1 MELKVNEI
9 KRKNKQ
15 KDDATLNETKGD
27 STKDIEENVEYILAK
42 ADDYKGY
49 STNTISLCGEK
60 NPADVVEGTLN
71 IIWPRK
77 DFNQVLEVPLYM
89 HGIEAWLVNVED
101 YQTLL
106 EVMQSWE
113 EQNMDYIQDLSQ
125 NMAAGLEYTQNNEDD
140 SQSQLKK
147 KKKMPGDYNFG
158 SDNDSE
164 EIEGAGFDMDQMMRN
179 KQKQKKNEGDSG
191 LIIEKHICDEKKA
204 DSIPEFLKRL

>member
-15 KDDATLNETKGD
+15 KDDATMNESNRD
-27 STKDIEENVEYILAK
+27 STKDIEENVEQILAK
-42 ADDYKGY
+42 KDDFQGY
-49 STNTISLCGEK
+49 SQNTISLCGEK

-125 NMAAGLEYTQNNEDD
+125 NM
-140 SQSQLKK
+140 
-147 KKKMPGDYNFG
+147 P
-158 SDNDSE
+158 
-164 EIEGAGFDMDQMMRN
+164 
-179 KQKQKKNEGDSG
+179 
-191 LIIEKHICDEKKA
+191 KHIKPC
-204 DSIPEFLKRL
+204 FLYRFKQTH